1 MLARTLFAALVALYP
16 IAASAQQAPEPAPT
30 PAPAPAFTL
39 FGEVGLVSDYRFRG
53 ISLTSR
59 SPALQASATLL
70 HKSGF
75 YGNVW
80 ASNLTDTPLYGE
92 LELDFTGGWT
102 RKVSDNG
109 TVDIGFGYFT
119 YPDGH
124 LRDGNANFGEA
135 FARYSHSVGPV
146 TGTLG
151 LGYSPKQAS
160 LGDQDSFYVSG
171 DLRTTVPHT
180 PVTLNA
186 HLGHTDGALAPN
198 GRYLDWSLGATV
210 ALGKAQFGVT
220 YLDTDIPGAVT
231 ANARSGVVGTAKITF

>member
-1 MLARTLFAALVALYP
+1 MLARTLFAALAALYP

-30 PAPAPAFTL
+30 PTPAPAFTL
-39 FGEVGLVSDYRFRG
+39 FGEVALVSDYRFRG

-59 SPALQASATLL
+59 DPALQASATLL

-75 YGNVW
+75 YANIW
-80 ASNLTDTPLYGE
+80 SSNLTDTPLYGE

-102 RKVSDNG
+102 RKISDAG
-109 TVDIGFGYFT
+109 MVDIGFGYFT

-124 LRDGNANFGEA
+124 LREGNANFGEA

-160 LGDQDSFYVSG
+160 LGDQDSLYVSG
-171 DLRTTVPHT
+171 DLRGTLPDT

-186 HLGHTDGALAPN
+186 HFGRTDGALAPN
-198 GRYLDWSLGATV
+198 GRYLDWSLGAMV
-210 ALGKAQFGVT
+210 AVGKAQIGVT
-220 YLDTDIPGAVT
+220 YLDTDIPAAVST
-231 ANARSGVVGTAKITF
+231 NARSGVVGTAKITF